1 MAQNGCWGPAVTV
14 IPDGLGNVLCSLI
27 RPPPNSGECSV
38 GPGAEAELGR
48 GDRSPLHSHFL
59 PLSPPQ
65 AAEERLKKEASHS
78 LQIQHQAHRLELRAL
93 EEKARQELQGE
104 RERTQ
109 AQQALVLGIQPASR
123 PWEGLATPPSP
134 RVDTW
139 GKMGPGGLWAHR
151 SGWDTGVGR
160 RVSLPVSVSFS
171 GKWSH
176 SCPYL
181 IGALCGLEERLNI
194 KCPAYD
200 RSPVNA
206 DCSVGFLLPQSRAFL

>member
-1 MAQNGCWGPAVTV
+1 MVSALCTLVQRQNLAEGTGLPS
-14 IPDGLGNVLCSLI
+14 IPTF
-27 RPPPNSGECSV
+27 
-38 GPGAEAELGR
+38 
-48 GDRSPLHSHFL
+48 SHF
-59 PLSPPQ
+59 PRPPQ

-78 LQIQHQAHRLELRAL
+78 LQIQHQAHRLELQAL

-109 AQQALVLGIQPASR
+109 AQQALVLGKEPASR
-123 PWEGLATPPSP
+123 PWEGLATPPSS

-160 RVSLPVSVSFS
+160 QVLLPVSVSFS

-181 IGALCGLEERLNI
+181 IGALCGLERLNI

-206 DCSVGFLLPQSRAFL
+206 DYSVGFLLSPSRAFL